1 MLDHALQTMATN
13 VKCQEAAPL
22 ARWVESCVA
31 SGRIDDVA
39 VFMKELLRER
49 AQDRERLASLEA
61 RLEWLEASVQTD
73 RTQMFGPEDERL
85 AWNGIEEKTAD

>member
-1 MLDHALQTMATN
+1 MALFLQ
-13 VKCQEAAPL
+13 
-22 ARWVESCVA
+22 
-31 SGRIDDVA
+31 
-39 VFMKELLRER
+39 ELLKQRR
-49 AQDRERLASLEA
+49 QDRERLASLEA